1 MDEQTEQQSKEGK
14 SLMKN
19 PIVWLGLLLLIGGA
33 GYWAVTSGVSEE
45 FVAKV
50 NGEGIEKRL
59 FDVRFAQLRA
69 NYETQGIAFADEDT
83 IQLREQIL
91 EDMINERLLIQH
103 AKEQGIT
110 GQEELMEEEYQ
121 LILSQFE
128 NEAELKKR
136 LSNNNTSIQDM
147 RTSISE
153 QFMIR
158 ELASQQAEQG
168 DIEISQEEIQQAYDD
183 VVSGGAE
190 VPPLEEVQEQVEEFV
205 RQQKISQLVEVL
217 LEQLRTK
224 SSIEILN

>member
-19 PIVWLGLLLLIGGA
+19 PIVWLGLVLLIGGA
-33 GYWAVTSGVSEE
+33 GYWMVTTSASKE
-45 FVAKV
+45 FVATV

-59 FDVRFAQLRA
+59 FDVRFVQLTA
-69 NYETQGIAFADEDT
+69 NYETQGIAFADEET
-83 IQLREQIL
+83 IQLRDQIL
-91 EDMINERLLIQH
+91 EDMISERLLIQY
-103 AKEQGIT
+103 AKEQGIPE
-110 GQEELMEEEYQ
+110 QEELVEQEYQ

-128 NEAELKKR
+128 NEEELKKQ

-190 VPPLEEVQEQVEEFV
+190 VPPFEEVQEQVEEFV
-205 RQQKISQLVEVL
+205 RQQKISQLIEVL

>member
-59 FDVRFAQLRA
+59 FDVRFAQLTA

-128 NEAELKKR
+128 NEAELKKQ
-136 LSNNNTSIQDM
+136 LSDNNTSIQDI

>member
-128 NEAELKKR
+128 NEAELKKQ
-136 LSNNNTSIQDM
+136 LSDNNTSIQDI